1 MGDCF
6 QLMSNQMGISYQ
18 PGDWAWSLEHHKF
31 CWIVNVQALWGK
43 TVCRV
48 WLPGKDTVVRLSSTC
63 LRPVQEARGGTV
75 DEIAYLA
82 AAARKIPENVLQEDP
97 KLLMCVRSGALPNW
111 GGWMKKGVTTD
122 ACT

>member
-1 MGDCF
+1 MPNYWYYSPEHG
-6 QLMSNQMGISYQ
+6 QLCRVIASQT
-18 PGDWAWSLEHHKF
+18 
-31 CWIVNVQALWGK
+31 LWGK

-48 WLPGKDTVVRLSSTC
+48 WLPAKDTVVWLPAVRLR
-63 LRPVQEARGGTV
+63 LVHEASVGTV
-75 DEIAYLA
+75 DGIAYLA